1 MRSVKRF
8 WIAAVLCAVGI
19 PSFVSAQATR
29 RVSGQVSVQGSTEP
43 VSGATIQVTGTAF
56 GATADESGKFSVS
69 VPTGPVQLRVRRIG
83 YTAKVVPISATDDN
97 LSISL
102 NRDVLQ
108 LETQVITGQ
117 ATTVSSVNAANAV
130 TVISSAKLNNVPAQT
145 IDAALQGKV
154 PGAIISTNSGAPGGG
169 SQIQLRGVSTLNGS
183 FQPLYVIDGVIASN
197 ATINNGLNVISQS
210 ARGNFSSS
218 QDQSANR
225 IADLNPNDIEN
236 IQVLKGPSAASI
248 YGSRGTN
255 GVIVI
260 TTKQGRAG
268 KTTVDIT
275 QRFGA
280 SYLSNKLGSRCFQSG
295 TEYAAW
301 AASNFNQSS
310 AAAQAANVMAFNV
323 ATNKCHDY
331 EQEFYGNSPLSYQ
344 TVASVNGGTDSG
356 TSYYLSGLVQH
367 DNGLAPNDLYNKQS
381 MRANLG
387 QRIGSRLT
395 IRANTELLH
404 TLTQRGISGNDN
416 EGISPYTIFT
426 ATPSFVNLQRSADGT
441 FPKNPSPLLPGANPF
456 QNADAVKTPDDVY
469 RMIGSSTALLNLVAT
484 ERQSLDINLV
494 GAMDHYVDHGKV
506 ISPSFLYFEQ
516 TNPYPGTLLN
526 SDGVFT
532 NLNLNLAATHKLT
545 TGMFTATT
553 SGGIRQDRTQSD
565 VTQITGRGLPFS
577 NVTNVST
584 AAQTFTNEGQGLTK
598 TFSVYAQEEFLTLH
612 ERLFL
617 TAGVNGE
624 RNSNNG
630 DPEKF
635 YTYPKFSASYNMG
648 LLPPFVDR
656 LKFRLAFGRAGNQPT
671 QGKYTF
677 LTTLLDEGAVGA
689 RASAIK
695 GAANIKPEIA
705 SETEGG
711 FDATFFGGRMGVSFT
726 QYRKVIDELL
736 LQANTVPSTGF
747 TSQWING
754 GQLANKGT
762 EVSLDVTPLQA
773 KNLTWT
779 STTTYSSTRGRVT
792 RLPVPAF
799 IPASGSFGSR
809 FGNAWI
815 QQGLSSTIIQAVVGC
830 KVAVAPGASCS
841 SANRIVGFAGD
852 QNPDFVMG
860 FSNNLSFGRF
870 TVNSLLDWRKGG
882 KVVDL
887 TQNYFDGNNIAKD
900 TLVSQQRLAA
910 FSAGQPVYVQNAT
923 FLKLRELNLSYQLPD
938 AFNSALFH
946 GKASQTRVEL
956 SGRNLKTWTPY
967 QGLDPEVSNFSNQAL
982 GRIQDVTP
990 YPPSRSFFFS
1000 LNATF

>member
-1 MRSVKRF
+1 MTSVKRF
-8 WIAAVLCAVGI
+8 WITAMLLAAAV
-19 PSFVSAQATR
+19 PSLAHAQATR
-29 RVSGQVSVQGSTEP
+29 RVSGQVSAQGSNDP
-43 VSGATIQVTGTAF
+43 VPGATIQVIGTAF
-56 GATADESGKFSVS
+56 GATADETGKFTVS
-69 VPTGPVQLRVRRIG
+69 VPSGNTQLRIRRIG
-83 YTAKVVPISATDDN
+83 YTAKVVPVNGTDN
-97 LSISL
+97 NITVSL

-130 TVISSAKLNNVPAQT
+130 TVVSSEKLNKVPSQN

-169 SQIQLRGVSTLNGS
+169 TQIQLRGVSTLNAS

-197 ATINNGLNVISQS
+197 ATINNGLNVVSQS

-236 IQVLKGPSAASI
+236 IQILKGPSAASI

-260 TTKQGRAG
+260 TTKQGHAG
-268 KTTVDIT
+268 KTTIDVT

-280 SYLSNKLGSRCFQSG
+280 SFISNTLGTRCFASA
-295 TEYAAW
+295 TEYSDW
-301 AASNFNQSS
+301 AATSFGQKSD
-310 AAAQAANVMAFNV
+310 AARAASQTAYNAS
-323 ATNKCHDY
+323 TNKCHDY
-331 EQEFYGNSPLSYQ
+331 EQEFYGNHPLAYQ
-344 TVASVNGGTDSG
+344 SIASVSGGDERG
-356 TSYYLSGLVQH
+356 TTYYLSGLVQH

-381 MRANLG
+381 MRVNLG
-387 QRIGSRLT
+387 QRIGNRLN
-395 IRANTELLH
+395 IHGNSELLH
-404 TLTQRGISGNDN
+404 TLTQRGVSGNDN

-426 ATPSFVNLQRSADGT
+426 ATPSFVNLQRNPDGT
-441 FPKNPSPLLPGANPF
+441 FPKNPSPLLPGSNPF
-456 QNADAVKTPDDVY
+456 QDANALKTPDDVY
-469 RMIGSSTALLNLVAT
+469 RMIGSATALLNVVAN
-484 ERQSLDINLV
+484 ERQSLDLNLV
-494 GAMDHYVDHGKV
+494 GAIDHYVDHGKV

-516 TNPYPGTLLN
+516 TNPFPGTLLN

-565 VTQITGRGLPFS
+565 INQITGRGLPFS

-584 AAQTFTNEGQGLTK
+584 AAQTFTNEFQGLTK
-598 TFSVYAQEEFLTLH
+598 TFSIYGQEEFLTLH
-612 ERLFL
+612 ERLLL

-624 RNSNNG
+624 RASTNG

-648 LLPPFVDR
+648 FLPPGMDR
-656 LKFRLAFGRAGNQPT
+656 LKFRMAFGRAGNQPT
-671 QGKYTF
+671 AGKYTF
-677 LTTLLDEGAVGA
+677 LTTLLNEGMIGA
-689 RASAIK
+689 RASATK
-695 GAANIKPEIA
+695 GAAGIKPEIA

-711 FDATFFGGRMGVSFT
+711 FDATFFGGRMGLSFT
-726 QYRKVIDELL
+726 QFRKQIDELL

-754 GQLANKGT
+754 GQIVNHGT
-762 EVSLDVTPLQA
+762 EISLDATPIQ
-773 KNLTWT
+773 NRMLTWT
-779 STTTYSSTRGRVT
+779 STTTFSSSHGRVT
-792 RLPVPAF
+792 RLPVSAF
-799 IPASGSFGSR
+799 IPTSGSFGSR

-815 QQGLSSTIIQAVVGC
+815 QQGVSTTIIQAVVGC
-830 KVAVAPGASCS
+830 AVAVPAGGSCS
-841 SANRIVGFAGD
+841 AANRIVGFAGD
-852 QNPDFVMG
+852 QSPDFTMG
-860 FSNNLSFGRF
+860 FSNGITVGRF
-870 TVNSLLDWRKGG
+870 SFNSLFDWRKGG
-882 KVVDL
+882 KVVNL
-887 TQNYFDGNNIAKD
+887 TNNYFDGNNIAKD
-900 TLVSQQRLAA
+900 TVVSQARLAA
-910 FSAGQPVYVQNAT
+910 FSAGQPVYVENAT
-923 FLKLRELNLSYQLPD
+923 FLKLRELNLSYQLPE
-938 AFNSALFH
+938 AFNNALFH
-946 GKASQTRVEL
+946 GKASQTRIEV

-967 QGLDPEVSNFSNQAL
+967 SGLDPEVSNFSNQAL

>member
-1 MRSVKRF
+1 MTSVKRF
-8 WIAAVLCAVGI
+8 WIMAMLFVAAV
-19 PSFVSAQATR
+19 PSLAQAQATR
-29 RVSGQVSVQGSTEP
+29 RVSGQVMAQGTNDP
-43 VSGATIQVTGTAF
+43 VPGATIQVIGTAF
-56 GATADESGKFSVS
+56 GATADETGKFTVS
-69 VPTGPVQLRVRRIG
+69 VPAGPVQLRVRRIG
-83 YTAKVVPISATDDN
+83 YTARVVSVSGTDN
-97 LSISL
+97 NVAVSL
-102 NRDVLQ
+102 NKDVLQ

-130 TVISSAKLNNVPAQT
+130 TVISSARLNDVPAQT

-183 FQPLYVIDGVIASN
+183 FLPLYVIDGVIASD

-225 IADLNPNDIEN
+225 IADINPNDIES
-236 IQVLKGPSAASI
+236 IQVLKGPAAASI

-268 KTTVDIT
+268 KTTVDLT

-280 SYLSNKLGSRCFQSG
+280 SYLSHELGTRCFQSG
-295 TEYAAW
+295 QEYADW
-301 AASNFNQSS
+301 AAANFGQSS
-310 AAAQAANVMAFNV
+310 ATAKANSIAAYNA
-323 ATNKCHDY
+323 ATNKCHNY
-331 EQEFYGNSPLSYQ
+331 EQEFYGNHPLAYQ
-344 TVASVNGGTDSG
+344 TIASVNGGTDGG
-356 TSYYLSGLVQH
+356 TTYFLSGLVQH
-367 DNGLAPNDLYNKQS
+367 DNGLAQNDFYNKQS
-381 MRANLG
+381 MRVNLG
-387 QRIGSRLT
+387 QRIGNKLNIHGNS
-395 IRANTELLH
+395 ELIH

-441 FPKNPSPLLPGANPF
+441 YPKNPSPLLPGANPF
-456 QNADAVKTPDDVY
+456 QDANAVKTPDDVY
-469 RMIGSSTALLNLVAT
+469 RMIGSGTALLNVVST
-484 ERQSLDINLV
+484 ERQTLDFNLV
-494 GAMDHYVDHGKV
+494 GAIDHFVDHGKV

-545 TGMFTATT
+545 TSMFTATT

-565 VTQITGRGLPFS
+565 VTQITGRGLPFA

-598 TFSVYAQEEFLTLH
+598 TFSVYAQEEFLTLS

-624 RNSNNG
+624 RASTNG
-630 DPEKF
+630 DPFKF

-648 LLPPFVDR
+648 FLPPYFDR
-656 LKFRLAFGRAGNQPT
+656 LKFRLAYGRAGNQPT

-689 RASAIK
+689 RASSVK
-695 GAANIKPEIA
+695 GAPNIKPEIA
-705 SETEGG
+705 TETEGG
-711 FDATFFGGRMGVSFT
+711 FDATLFGGRMGLSFT

-754 GQLANKGT
+754 GQLSNKGT
-762 EVSLDVTPLQA
+762 EIELDVTPIQTRGF
-773 KNLTWT
+773 TWT

-792 RLPVPAF
+792 RLPVSPF
-799 IPASGSFGSR
+799 IPTSGSFGSR

-815 QQGLSSTIIQAVVGC
+815 QQGLSTTIIQAVVGC
-830 KVAVAPGASCS
+830 KVAVSAGGSCA

-860 FSNNLSFGRF
+860 FTNNLSFNRF
-870 TVNSLLDWRKGG
+870 TFSSLLDWRKGG
-882 KVVDL
+882 KVIDL

-910 FSAGQPVYVQNAT
+910 FAAGKPVYVQNAT
-923 FLKLRELNLSYQLPD
+923 FLKLREVNLSYQLPD
-938 AFNSALFH
+938 AFNNALFR
-946 GKASQTRVEL
+946 GKASQTRVQV

-967 QGLDPEVSNFSNQAL
+967 TGLDPEVSNFSNQAL

-990 YPPSRSFFFS
+990 YPPSRSFYFS

>member
-1 MRSVKRF
+1 MTSVKRF
-8 WIAAVLCAVGI
+8 WIMAMLFVAAV
-19 PSFVSAQATR
+19 PSLAHAQATR
-29 RVSGQVSVQGSTEP
+29 RVSGQVSAQGSNDP
-43 VSGATIQVTGTAF
+43 VPGATIQVIGTAF
-56 GATADESGKFSVS
+56 GATADETGKFTVS
-69 VPTGPVQLRVRRIG
+69 VPTGAVQLRVRRIG
-83 YTAKVVPISATDDN
+83 YTAKVVPVAGTDDN
-97 LSISL
+97 ISISL
-102 NRDVLQ
+102 NKDILQ

-130 TVISSAKLNNVPAQT
+130 TVVSSAKLNSVPAQT

-169 SQIQLRGVSTLNGS
+169 TQIQLRGVSTLNGS

-197 ATINNGLNVISQS
+197 ATINNGLNVISQA

-225 IADLNPNDIEN
+225 IADLNPNDIES
-236 IQVLKGPSAASI
+236 IQILKGPSAASI

-260 TTKQGRAG
+260 TTKQGHAG
-268 KTTVDIT
+268 KTTVDVT

-280 SYLSNKLGSRCFQSG
+280 SSLSHTLGTRCFASG
-295 TEYAAW
+295 QEYADW
-301 AASNFNQSS
+301 AAANFGQKS
-310 AAAQAANVMAFNV
+310 AAQLAASIASYSA

-331 EQEFYGNSPLSYQ
+331 EQEFYGNHPLSYQ
-344 TVASVNGGTDSG
+344 TIASLNGGDERG
-356 TSYYLSGLVQH
+356 TTYYLSGLVQH

-381 MRANLG
+381 MRVNLG
-387 QRIGSRLT
+387 QRIGDRLSVHG
-395 IRANTELLH
+395 NSELLH

-426 ATPSFVNLQRSADGT
+426 ATPSFVNLQRNADGT
-441 FPKNPSPLLPGANPF
+441 YPRNPSPLLPGANPF
-456 QNADAVKTPDDVY
+456 QNANAVKTPDDVY
-469 RMIGSSTALLNLVAT
+469 RMIGSSTALLNVVAT
-484 ERQSLDINLV
+484 ERQSLDVNLV
-494 GAMDHYVDHGKV
+494 GAIDHYVDHGKV

-516 TNPYPGTLLN
+516 TNPFPGTILN

-565 VTQITGRGLPFS
+565 INQITGRGLPFS

-584 AAQTFTNEGQGLTK
+584 AAQTFTNEFQGLTK
-598 TFSVYAQEEFLTLH
+598 TFSIYGQEEFLTLH

-624 RNSNNG
+624 RASTNG
-630 DPEKF
+630 DPKKF

-648 LLPPFVDR
+648 ILPPFTDR
-656 LKFRLAFGRAGNQPT
+656 LKFRMAYGRAGNQPT

-677 LTTLLDEGAVGA
+677 LTTLLDEGAIGA
-689 RASAIK
+689 RASSVK

-711 FDATFFGGRMGVSFT
+711 FDAIFAGGRIGLSFT
-726 QYRKVIDELL
+726 QFRKQIDELL

-754 GQLANKGT
+754 GQIVNHGT
-762 EVSLDVTPLQA
+762 EIGLDATPIQTNA
-773 KNLTWT
+773 VTWT
-779 STTTYSSTRGRVT
+779 STTTFTSNRGRVT
-792 RLPVPAF
+792 RLPVTPF
-799 IPASGSFGSR
+799 IPTSGSFGSR

-815 QQGLSSTIIQAVVGC
+815 QQGVSTTIIQAVVGC
-830 KVAVAPGASCS
+830 KVAVAPGKSCA

-852 QNPDFVMG
+852 QNPDFTMG
-860 FSNNLSFGRF
+860 FSNNLTFGHLTF
-870 TVNSLLDWRKGG
+870 NSLLDWRKGG

-900 TLVSQQRLAA
+900 TLVSQQRLAL

-923 FLKLRELNLSYQLPD
+923 FLKLREINVSYQLPD
-938 AFNSALFH
+938 RFNKALFH
-946 GKASQTRVEL
+946 GKASQTRIEV

-967 QGLDPEVSNFSNQAL
+967 TGLDPEVSNFSNQAL

>member
-1 MRSVKRF
+1 MKSVKRF
-8 WIAAVLCAVGI
+8 WIMATLFVAAV
-19 PSFVSAQATR
+19 PSLAHAQATR
-29 RVSGQVSVQGSTEP
+29 RVSGQVTAQGSNDP
-43 VSGATIQVTGTAF
+43 VPGATVQVIGTAF
-56 GATADESGKFSVS
+56 GATADETGKFSVS
-69 VPTGPVQLRVRRIG
+69 APVGNAQIRVRRIG
-83 YTAKVVPISATDDN
+83 YTAKVVPITGTDN
-97 LSISL
+97 NIVVSL
-102 NRDVLQ
+102 NKDVLQ

-117 ATTVSSVNAANAV
+117 ATSVSSVNAANAV
-130 TVISSAKLNNVPAQT
+130 TVVSSQKLNAVPAQT

-154 PGAIISTNSGAPGGG
+154 PGAVISTNSGAPGGG

-183 FQPLYVIDGVIASN
+183 FQPLYVIDGVVASN

-225 IADLNPNDIEN
+225 IADLNPNDIES
-236 IQVLKGPSAASI
+236 IQILKGPSAASI
-248 YGSRGTN
+248 YGSRGSN

-268 KTTVDIT
+268 KNTFDIT

-280 SYLSNKLGSRCFQSG
+280 SYLSNKLGTRCFQSG
-295 TEYAAW
+295 TEYATW
-301 AASNFNQSS
+301 AAANFGQSS
-310 AAAQAANVMAFNV
+310 ASAQAANVAAFNA

-331 EQEFYGNSPLSYQ
+331 EQEFYGNSPLAYQ
-344 TVASVNGGTDSG
+344 TIASLNGGTDAG
-356 TSYYLSGLVQH
+356 TTYFVSGLVQH
-367 DNGLAPNDLYNKQS
+367 DNGLAPNDFYNKQS
-381 MRANLG
+381 MRLNVG
-387 QRIGSRLT
+387 QRLGSRLNV
-395 IRANTELLH
+395 RATTELLH

-426 ATPSFVNLQRSADGT
+426 ATPSFVDLQRNADGT

-469 RMIGSSTALLNLVAT
+469 RMIGSANALWNVAAT
-484 ERQSLDINLV
+484 ERQSLDVNLV
-494 GAMDHYVDHGKV
+494 GGIDHYVDHGKV
-506 ISPSFLYFEQ
+506 VSPSFLYFEQ
-516 TNPYPGTLLN
+516 TNPYPGTVLN

-532 NLNLNLAATHKLT
+532 NLNLNLSGTHKLST
-545 TGMFTATT
+545 SMFTATT
-553 SGGIRQDRTQSD
+553 SAGVRQDRLQSD
-565 VTQITGRGLPFS
+565 INQITGRGLPFA

-598 TFSVYAQEEFLTLH
+598 TLSLYAQEEFLTFH

-635 YTYPKFSASYNMG
+635 YTYPKFSASYNWG
-648 LLPPFVDR
+648 FLPSFVDR
-656 LKFRLAFGRAGNQPT
+656 LKFRVAFGRAGNQPT

-689 RASAIK
+689 RASATK
-695 GAANIKPEIA
+695 GAANIKPEIS

-711 FDATFFGGRMGVSFT
+711 IDATFFGGRMGLSFT

-747 TSQWING
+747 TTQWING

-762 EVSLDVTPLQA
+762 EIEFDVTPVQT
-773 KNLTWT
+773 KGFTWT
-779 STTTYSSTRGRVT
+779 SSTTYSSTRGRVT
-792 RLPVPAF
+792 RLPVAPF

-815 QQGLSSTIIQAVVGC
+815 QQGVSTTIIQAVVGC
-830 KVAVAPGASCS
+830 KVAVAAGGSCS

-852 QNPDFVMG
+852 QNPDFIMG
-860 FSNNLSFGRF
+860 FSNNLTFGRF
-870 TVNSLLDWRKGG
+870 SFNSLLDWRKGG

-900 TLVSQQRLAA
+900 TLVSQARLAA

-923 FLKLRELNLSYQLPD
+923 FLKLRELSLMYQLPE
-938 AFNSALFH
+938 FLNRSLFH
-946 GKASQTRVEL
+946 GLASQTRLEL

-990 YPPSRSFFFS
+990 YPPSRSFFVS

>member
-1 MRSVKRF
+1 MLLA
-8 WIAAVLCAVGI
+8 AAV
-19 PSFVSAQATR
+19 PSLAHAQATR
-29 RVSGQVSVQGSTEP
+29 RVTGQVSVQGTSEP
-43 VSGATIQVTGTAF
+43 VVGATIQVLGTQF

-69 VPTGPVQLRVRRIG
+69 VPTGTAQLRVRRIG
-83 YTAKVVPISATDDN
+83 YTAKVISVAGNDN
-97 LSISL
+97 NVTVSLSK
-102 NRDVLQ
+102 DVLQ

-130 TVISSAKLNNVPAQT
+130 TVVTSEKLNKVPAQT

-169 SQIQLRGVSTLNGS
+169 TQIQLRGVSTLNAS

-197 ATINNGLNVISQS
+197 ATINNGLNVVSQS

-225 IADLNPNDIEN
+225 IADLNPNDIES
-236 IQVLKGPSAASI
+236 IQILKGPSAASI

-260 TTKQGRAG
+260 TTKQGHAG
-268 KTTVDIT
+268 KTVIDVT

-280 SYLSNKLGSRCFQSG
+280 SYLSNKLGTRCFASG
-295 TEYAAW
+295 TEYADW
-301 AASNFNQSS
+301 AAGAFGQSS
-310 AAAQAANVMAFNV
+310 VAARAASVAAYDA

-331 EQEFYGNSPLSYQ
+331 EEEFYGNSPLAYQ
-344 TVASVNGGTDSG
+344 TIASLNGGTDAG
-356 TSYYLSGLVQH
+356 TTYYLSGLVQH
-367 DNGLAPNDLYNKQS
+367 DNGLAKNDLYNKQS
-381 MRANLG
+381 MRVNLG
-387 QRIGSRLT
+387 QRVGNRLN
-395 IRANTELLH
+395 IHGNSELLH
-404 TLTQRGISGNDN
+404 TLTQRGVSGNDN

-426 ATPSFVNLQRSADGT
+426 ATPSFVNLQRNADGT
-441 FPKNPSPLLPGANPF
+441 FPRNPSPLLPGANPF
-456 QNADAVKTPDDVY
+456 QDAEALKTPDDVY
-469 RMIGSSTALLNLVAT
+469 RMIGSATALLNVAST
-484 ERQSLDINLV
+484 ERQSFDINLV
-494 GAMDHYVDHGKV
+494 GAIDHYVDHGKV

-516 TNPYPGTLLN
+516 TNPYPGTILN

-532 NLNLNLAATHKLT
+532 NLNLNVAATHKLT
-545 TGMFTATT
+545 TGFFTATT

-565 VTQITGRGLPFS
+565 INQITGRGLPFS

-584 AAQTFTNEGQGLTK
+584 AAQTFTNEFQGLTK
-598 TFSVYAQEEFLTLH
+598 TFSIYGQEEFLTLS
-612 ERLFL
+612 ERLLL

-624 RNSNNG
+624 RASTNG

-635 YTYPKFSASYNMG
+635 FTYPKFSASYNLG
-648 LLPPFVDR
+648 FLPPFTDR
-656 LKFRLAFGRAGNQPT
+656 LKFRVAYGRAGNQPT
-671 QGKYTF
+671 AGKYTF
-677 LTTLLDEGAVGA
+677 LTTLLNEGAIGA
-689 RASAIK
+689 RASATK
-695 GAANIKPEIA
+695 GAAGIKPEIA

-711 FDATFFGGRMGVSFT
+711 IDATFFGGRMGLSFT
-726 QYRKVIDELL
+726 QYRKQIDELL

-754 GQLANKGT
+754 GQIVNHGT
-762 EVSLDVTPLQA
+762 EIALDATPIQHGS
-773 KNLTWT
+773 LTWT
-779 STTTYSSTRGRVT
+779 STTTFSSTHGRVT

-799 IPASGSFGSR
+799 IPTSGSFGSR

-815 QQGLSSTIIQAVVGC
+815 QQGVSTTIIQAVIGC
-830 KVAVAPGASCS
+830 KVAVAPGGSCAA
-841 SANRIVGFAGD
+841 ANRITGFAGD
-852 QNPDFVMG
+852 QTPDFTMG
-860 FSNNLSFGRF
+860 FSNNITLGRLSF
-870 TVNSLLDWRKGG
+870 NSLFDWRKGG

-900 TLVSQQRLAA
+900 TTISQARLAA
-910 FSAGQPVYVQNAT
+910 FNAGNAVYVQNAT
-923 FLKLRELNLSYQLPD
+923 FLKLRELNLSYTLPE
-938 AFNSALFH
+938 AFNTALFH
-946 GKASQTRVEL
+946 GKASQTRIEV

-967 QGLDPEVSNFSNQAL
+967 TGLDPEVSNFSNQAL